1 MLQMGGSISFLYLR
15 PIDLCLLG
23 LFIAYFSRCGDGEG
37 SSALYEEGIEKGVR
51 FIIIQAEWILQLK
64 GNA

>member
-1 MLQMGGSISFLYLR
+1 M
-15 PIDLCLLG
+15 DLCLLG

-37 SSALYEEGIEKGVR
+37 SSALYEEAIEKGVR